1 MTPKE
6 YRKGYFRLIKGL
18 FNTAALARWQ
28 FNADD
33 YFPLISALQE
43 IVSGN
48 RWRLSISEK
57 DAQRVTYCDL
67 NRKYSQ
73 RFVTTFGRF
82 VSRRLR
88 TEVSSDAVNYLWDA
102 YIGDFD
108 AVYEIVEGKR
118 LYWAYEDGYGS
129 DSCMTGSSAY
139 KVRVYVENPDKVTL
153 LKYRDGRGHTAR
165 ALLWHTDQGAV
176 VLDRIYASTQLVIAP
191 IETWAH
197 SNGFL
202 TREDLR
208 RENPLTVTV
217 KRPSNKMMPYI
228 DTFCELLSYTED
240 TYTLTFWAE
249 SPLHIFND
257 TRGTDYATMYCCRC
271 GMPLD
276 EDSGDYY
283 YENDEFYCDQCFHEL
298 YFWCEDCENYVSYN
312 DSVTVHSTNGDEV
325 IVCSYCAERYYI
337 ACQDCGDLYPE
348 GYLEAVN
355 TGAYGE
361 FREVCTKCL
370 DNYYHCEGCDEY
382 FIKEL
387 MRGEYCVDCAEDEN
401 EDEGETLAA

>member
-1 MTPKE
+1 MTQRE
-6 YRKGYFRLIKGL
+6 YRKGYFKLIKGL

-33 YFPLISALQE
+33 YSPLISALQE

-88 TEVSSDAVNYLWDA
+88 TEVSNDAVNYLWDA

-153 LKYRDGRGHTAR
+153 LKYRDGRG
-165 ALLWHTDQGAV
+165 
-176 VLDRIYASTQLVIAP
+176 
-191 IETWAH
+191 
-197 SNGFL
+197 
-202 TREDLR
+202 
-208 RENPLTVTV
+208 
-217 KRPSNKMMPYI
+217 
-228 DTFCELLSYTED
+228 
-240 TYTLTFWAE
+240 
-249 SPLHIFND
+249 
-257 TRGTDYATMYCCRC
+257 
-271 GMPLD
+271 
-276 EDSGDYY
+276 
-283 YENDEFYCDQCFHEL
+283 
-298 YFWCEDCENYVSYN
+298 
-312 DSVTVHSTNGDEV
+312 
-325 IVCSYCAERYYI
+325 
-337 ACQDCGDLYPE
+337 
-348 GYLEAVN
+348 
-355 TGAYGE
+355 AYGT
-361 FREVCTKCL
+361 R
-370 DNYYHCEGCDEY
+370 
-382 FIKEL
+382 
-387 MRGEYCVDCAEDEN
+387 A
-401 EDEGETLAA
+401 TLAH